1 MHRTQWK
8 TQNLWGERGTGRKQQ
23 RSLNEAEKPSLGQ
36 TLSKLIHGKEIHLY
50 YIEELGLGELQRL
63 TFPIIELA
71 KNFTL
76 VFSNILW
83 KNSNEF
89 LANPINWFL
98 EVRNSDNTYQK
109 HIAMTYQLETGQ

>member
-1 MHRTQWK
+1 MHRTQRK
-8 TQNLWGERGTGRKQQ
+8 TQNLWGERGTRRKQQ
-23 RSLNEAEKPSLGQ
+23 RSLNDVEKSSLGR
-36 TLSKLIHGKEIHLY
+36 TLSKLIHEKEIHLY
-50 YIEELGLGELQRL
+50 YVEELRLGKLQRL

-76 VFSNILW
+76 VFSKILW

-98 EVRNSDNTYQK
+98 EVRNSDNKYQE
-109 HIAMTYQLETGQ
+109 HIAVTYQLETGQ